1 MADFVFERE
10 GGIGV
15 LNFFGALTGES
26 VSGLQQGLMISL
38 ENADY
43 VIVDFR
49 NVTGMDAC
57 CLRLFCSAHQIS
69 LRSNKR
75 LLLTGLRPEVFCGV
89 GNAGSLHHSGC
100 VSECLESCLWPRGS
114 ERHLLPDADKG
125 PDRQEKCD
133 YCGLPVGD

>member
-26 VSGLQQGLMISL
+26 AAGLQQGLMISL

-49 NVTGMDAC
+49 NVTGLDTS

-89 GNAGSLHHSGC
+89 GGVGLLNHSGC
-100 VSECLESCLWPRGS
+100 VSECLESCLWPTGR
-114 ERHLLPDADKG
+114 ERRLLPTAG
-125 PDRQEKCD
+125 EGFDRQENCD
-133 YCGLPVGD
+133 YCGLPGGD